1 MARPRRW
8 WITLAI
14 FVVCFPALAREL
26 TFQQRVDA
34 QAAIER
40 VRYAHQIGATKPFE
54 AAVPRELL
62 EGKVRR
68 DLREAAAPDGRRR
81 HGGVEELIERE
92 LERVVRES
100 RLPSR
105 LHELFAALGN

>member
-1 MARPRRW
+1 MASPRRW
-8 WITLAI
+8 WITLPI
-14 FVVCFPALAREL
+14 FVVFSPALAREL

-40 VRYAHQIGATKPFE
+40 VRYAHQIGATKPFA
-54 AAVPRELL
+54 AAVHGELL

-68 DLREAAAPDGRRR
+68 YLREAAALDQLFHAP
-81 HGGVEELIERE
+81 VTETSIERE

-100 RLPSR
+100 
-105 LHELFAALGN
+105 